1 MPELP
6 EVECVRLA
14 LSGRIAGRRVLS
26 VRVRRRDVVRGE
38 CTREAL
44 LVGRRIA
51 GIERL
56 GKQLA
61 LFGSSGVES
70 EANGERCVC
79 VHLGMSGVLRCSR
92 QGEGKTGREVGVH
105 GAEGKHVHV
114 VWELEGG
121 VRLEYRDPRRFG
133 GIWTFANRRELWGV
147 RWGKLG
153 PDALRITAEQ
163 LHERLRASRRAVK
176 AALLDQSVVAG
187 LGNIYVDELLYRC
200 GIHPKTA
207 SGVLGTDRWRV
218 VVEEMRSL
226 LRGAI
231 RSGGSSVR
239 DYVDAKGRRGWFQ
252 VRHEVY
258 GRAGQL
264 CVRCGQRLRSLL
276 VGGRTTVYCPRCQ
289 KCGLVVR

>member
-14 LSGRIAGRRVLS
+14 LRERITGRRVLS
-26 VRVRRRDVVRGE
+26 VRVCRRDVVRGE

-44 LVGRRIA
+44 LVGCRIA
-51 GIERL
+51 GVERL

-61 LFGSSGVES
+61 LFGSGGGGRG
-70 EANGERCVC
+70 ATGERCVC
-79 VHLGMSGVLRCSR
+79 IHLGMSGTLQCLRE
-92 QGEGKTGREVGVH
+92 GEGETGWEVGAD
-105 GAEGKHVHV
+105 GAGAKHVHV

-133 GIWTFANRRELWGV
+133 GIWTFADRRGLWEA
-147 RWGKLG
+147 RWGGLG
-153 PDALRITAEQ
+153 SDALRVTAEQ
-163 LHERLRASRRAVK
+163 LHERLGASRRAVK

-200 GIHPKTA
+200 RIHPKTP
-207 SGVLGTDRWRV
+207 SGVLRIGRWRA

-252 VRHEVY
+252 VRHAVY
-258 GRAGQL
+258 GRGGQL
-264 CVRCGQRLRSLL
+264 CGRCGQKLRSML

-289 KCGLVVR
+289 KRGSVAH

>member
-14 LSGRIAGRRVLS
+14 LREWIVGRRVLS

-44 LVGRRIA
+44 LVGRRVA
-51 GIERL
+51 GVERL

-61 LFGSSGVES
+61 LFGSGGVKSG
-70 EANGERCVC
+70 ANDERWVC
-79 VHLGMSGVLRCSR
+79 IHLGMSGTLRCLR
-92 QGEGKTGREVGVH
+92 QHEMGREVGAG

-121 VRLEYRDPRRFG
+121 VLLEYRDPRRFG
-133 GIWTFANRRELWGV
+133 GVWTFAGRGGLWEA
-147 RWGKLG
+147 RWGSLG

-163 LHERLRASRRAVK
+163 LHERLGASRRAVK

-200 GIHPKTA
+200 GIHPKTP
-207 SGVLGTDRWRV
+207 SGVLGIDRLRV
-218 VVEEMRSL
+218 MVGEMRLL

-264 CVRCGQRLRSLL
+264 CGRCGQRLRSMP

-289 KCGLVVR
+289 KRVSVAR